1 MIHEPEVYPHKLPSD
16 QKRVFF
22 EGLKKLRPGI
32 VEMMTKDDFVSE
44 LKGRFGAVFV
54 FKKSEA
60 DAIYKAGIESI
71 AAQQND
77 EKVT

>member
-1 MIHEPEVYPHKLPSD
+1 MAIEPEVYPHTLPSD

-22 EGLKKLRPGI
+22 EGLKVLRPEL
-32 VEMMTKDDFVSE
+32 VKMMREDGFIEE

-60 DAIYKAGIESI
+60 DEIYKAGLK
-71 AAQQND
+71 AMDND
-77 EKVT
+77 S

>member
-1 MIHEPEVYPHKLPSD
+1 MIHDPEVYPHKFPRY

-32 VEMMTKDDFVSE
+32 VEMMTNDDFVSE

-60 DAIYKAGIESI
+60 DEIYKAGLESI
-71 AAQQND
+71 KEQS
-77 EKVT
+77 ETK